1 MENLSGVASEVRH
14 SMSVSGEG
22 EQQVRTTHIALLRL
36 AGRLVR
42 LSSEQPLR
50 IRDGDRLAVA
60 GRQRGDMFEGL
71 AHDNLTTGAR
81 GDDGWISSIVI
92 GVLIFCMGAMW
103 FDAAIQ
109 LAKHPDAAGMAR
121 FGPLL
126 VAAGS
131 LLGGVVCALRS
142 ARVWRA
148 ARRLRRTA

>member
-1 MENLSGVASEVRH
+1 MEHLNGVANDVRH
-14 SMSVSGEG
+14 SVSVSGEG

-42 LSSEQPLR
+42 LSSGQPLR

-60 GRQRGDMFEGL
+60 GHQRGDMFEAL

-92 GVLIFCMGAMW
+92 GVLIFCMGAIW
-103 FDAAIQ
+103 LDLSIQ
-109 LAKHPDAAGMAR
+109 LVKNPAAGMAR

-148 ARRLRRTA
+148 VRLLRRAV